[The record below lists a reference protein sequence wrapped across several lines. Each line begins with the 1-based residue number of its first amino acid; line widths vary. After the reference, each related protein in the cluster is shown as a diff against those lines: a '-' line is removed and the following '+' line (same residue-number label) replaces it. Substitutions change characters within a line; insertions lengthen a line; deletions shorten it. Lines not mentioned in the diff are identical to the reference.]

1 MLIILRSL
9 TKLAYSKLK
18 VQYPLVYLSMES
30 EKMFCN
36 DKLMVLAIFWS
47 ARIKLFVE
55 YKTAVPFKW
64 VNFSVIMLMQ
74 WFQLQLTG
82 ILAFPALAN
91 DCKYQMWITFH
102 TLFLVSNRYHSAFQN
117 FVKLITWLHLSY
129 QVQKMRSE
137 IITWHHSLF
146 ARFRHLGR
154 EPRPEPRSGSIMNEN
169 VT

>member
-1 MLIILRSL
+1 
-9 TKLAYSKLK
+9 
-18 VQYPLVYLSMES
+18 
-30 EKMFCN
+30 MFCN

-55 YKTAVPFKW
+55 YKMAVPFKW

-102 TLFLVSNRYHSAFQN
+102 SLFLVSNRYHSAFQN
-117 FVKLITWLHLSY
+117 FVKLITWLQLSY

-137 IITWHHSLF
+137 IITWHHTLF
-146 ARFRHLGR
+146 ARFSPFAGR
-154 EPRPEPRSGSIMNEN
+154 ASPGASIWQHYEWKRYLTDRLWFNS
-169 VT
+169 VFSKPLTL